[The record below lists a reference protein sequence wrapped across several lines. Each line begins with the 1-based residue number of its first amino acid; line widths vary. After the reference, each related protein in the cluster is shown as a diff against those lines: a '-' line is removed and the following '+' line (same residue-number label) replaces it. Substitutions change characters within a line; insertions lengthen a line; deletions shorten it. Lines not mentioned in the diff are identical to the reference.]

1 MAQRFHERVG
11 EASSPP
17 YWSSVI
23 QDIYHLTSRRP
34 GAVAVTDGEL
44 QWTYGDLRERSDR
57 IAALLADRGIAR
69 GSVVGMHLPRCA
81 DAIAVMLGIMAS
93 GCVYLPLD
101 PSYPTARLQYM
112 LDQAEAAAVIS
123 DAAISGSGDPDLSG
137 PHRTCIELRGPLASA
152 PEKRP
157 DDLALRPEDHA
168 YILFTSGST
177 GQPKGVMV
185 THRNISLMN
194 EWSARFLGIT
204 EADSSATSCSLS
216 FDASFHEVLLPLS
229 AGGTVHVIPH
239 ALALGQ
245 LARPVSLTATTPTVA
260 SELLRAGQLPP
271 IKALIVGGEALTP
284 DVAER
289 LLASGRVGRL
299 LNGYGPTECTVC
311 VSMAEVTTPVPEV
324 ISIGRPVPGTDILIL
339 GPGGER
345 LPDGERGEICV
356 FGGQVTDGY
365 VNDPAG
371 TAERFIV
378 GPEAAAGGRR
388 YYRTGD
394 LGYRADD
401 GSLYFAGRADRQVKL
416 NGIRIELA
424 EIDTALRSHPQV
436 GEAATVV
443 RDGARAVAYV
453 VPAQPGADLD
463 LAGLRD
469 FLADHLPRFM
479 IPAGIVV
486 LPELPKTVNGKL
498 DTAALPEWS
507 PGRPVTGED
516 LAPDPCDEDTAR
528 VIEIVARVTGF
539 AGQIGPSD
547 DFIKDLGGTSLGVVQ
562 VLTELERQ
570 SGRRLRLNEALA
582 DTSVAGLA
590 GLLRD
595 GATASPADFAFN
607 TDGDAPP
614 LFLVQAYLGSMLGL
628 RQLAEL
634 LPPEQPVYGLYA
646 PGDGLLGYGPT
657 RDQLEVFALA
667 ADVLSRVRA
676 IAPSGPVV
684 LAGHSAGGLIV
695 LEAART
701 MLEAGD
707 AETRVLLLDTTRPYG
722 ALGYYWGESVMLW
735 RQLPRIAVE
744 RLRAAASKP
753 FRRAAQAPAPAGPRP
768 DAVDPADV
776 VAVNAGTGQSVIAQ
790 QRYRVAPYDGKV
802 AVMRTRQGWLIAM
815 GRRTLGWSSVTRGT
829 PEVIPVPGSHVGVLR
844 PPHVQVVARRLADW
858 LSASRP
864 GRGCAP
870 GPATPDGAADRAPA
884 HRS

>member
-1 MAQRFHERVG
+1 MAQRFHERIG
-11 EASSPP
+11 QAPSLP

-23 QDIYHLTSRRP
+23 QDIYHQTSRRP
-34 GAVAVTDGEL
+34 EAVAVTDGEL
-44 QWTYGDLRERSDR
+44 EWTYSDLRQRSDS
-57 IAALLADRGIAR
+57 IAALLADHGIAR

-81 DAIAVMLGIMAS
+81 DAIAVMLAIMAS

-101 PSYPTARLQYM
+101 PSYPAARLRFM
-112 LDQAEAAAVIS
+112 LDQAGAAAVIAG
-123 DAAISGSGDPDLSG
+123 AAVSGGGGADLSG
-137 PHRTCIELRGPLASA
+137 PQRTCIELPGPLASA
-152 PEKRP
+152 PGTRP

-194 EWSARFLGIT
+194 EWSARFLGIS

-245 LARPVSLTATTPTVA
+245 LVRPVSLTATTPTVA

-271 IKALIVGGEALTP
+271 IRALIVGGEALTP

-311 VSMAEVTTPVPEV
+311 VSMAEVSAPVPSA

-339 GPGGER
+339 GPDGEL

-371 TAERFIV
+371 TAERFLV
-378 GPEAAAGGRR
+378 GPEAGGGRR

-401 GSLYFAGRADRQVKL
+401 GSYYFAGRADRQVKL
-416 NGIRIELA
+416 NGIRIELG

-436 GEAATVV
+436 AEAATVV
-443 RDGARAVAYV
+443 SDSARAVAYI

-486 LPELPKTVNGKL
+486 LPELPKTINGKL

-507 PGRPVTGED
+507 PGRPVAGD
-516 LAPDPCDEDTAR
+516 ALAPDRHDEDTAR

-539 AGQIGPSD
+539 ARQVSPSD
-547 DFIKDLGGTSLGVVQ
+547 DFINDLGGTSLGVVQ
-562 VLTELERQ
+562 VLAELERQ
-570 SGRRLRLNEALA
+570 CGRRLGLNEALA

-590 GLLRD
+590 ALLRD
-595 GATASPADFAFN
+595 AAAASPADFAFN

-628 RQLAEL
+628 RRLAEL
-634 LPPEQPVYGLYA
+634 LPPEQPAYGLYA
-646 PGDGLLGYGPT
+646 PGDGLLGYGPAS
-657 RDQLEVFALA
+657 DQREVFALA
-667 ADVLSRVRA
+667 EDVLSRVRA

-684 LAGHSAGGLIV
+684 LAGHSAGGLVV
-695 LEAART
+695 LEAARK
-701 MLEAGD
+701 MLEAD
-707 AETRVLLLDTTRPYG
+707 QAEPRVLLLDTTRPFG
-722 ALGYYWGESVMLW
+722 TLGYYWGESVMLW

-744 RLRAAASKP
+744 RLLAAAAKP
-753 FRRAAQAPAPAGPRP
+753 FRRATPVAVPAGTGP
-768 DAVDPADV
+768 DAVEPADV
-776 VAVNAGTGQSVIAQ
+776 APVNAETVESASAHES
-790 QRYRVAPYDGKV
+790 YRVAPYDGKV

-829 PEVIPVPGSHVGVLR
+829 PDIIPVPGTHVSVLR
-844 PPHVQVVARRLADW
+844 PPYVQVVARRLAEW
-858 LSASRP
+858 LSVGRP
-864 GRGCAP
+864 SSGCAP
-870 GPATPDGAADRAPA
+870 GPAAPDGAEDLAPA
-884 HRS
+884 YRS

>member
-1 MAQRFHERVG
+1 MMAQRFHERVG
-11 EASSPP
+11 EASSLPH
-17 YWSSVI
+17 WSSVI

-34 GAVAVTDGEL
+34 DAVAVTDGEL
-44 QWTYGDLRERSDR
+44 EWTYGDLRERSDS

-101 PSYPTARLQYM
+101 PSYPAARLRFM
-112 LDQAEAAAVIS
+112 LDQAGAAAVIS

-157 DDLALRPEDHA
+157 DELALRPEDHA

-371 TAERFIV
+371 TAERFLN

-416 NGIRIELA
+416 NGIRIELG
-424 EIDTALRSHPQV
+424 EIDAALRSHPQV
-436 GEAATVV
+436 AEAATVV
-443 RDGARAVAYV
+443 RDGARAVAYI

-463 LAGLRD
+463 LTGLRD
-469 FLADHLPRFM
+469 FLADCLPQFM

-507 PGRPVTGED
+507 PGRPVANEG
-516 LAPDPCDEDTAR
+516 LATDRYDEDTAR

-539 AGQIGPSD
+539 AGQVSPSD

-570 SGRRLRLNEALA
+570 FGRRLRLNEALA

-590 GLLRD
+590 ALLRD
-595 GATASPADFAFN
+595 AATASPADFAFN

-657 RDQLEVFALA
+657 SDQREVFALA

-707 AETRVLLLDTTRPYG
+707 AEPRLLLLDTTRPYG
-722 ALGYYWGESVMLW
+722 APGYYWGESVMLW
-735 RQLPRIAVE
+735 RRLPRIAAE
-744 RLRAAASKP
+744 RLLAAASKP
-753 FRRAAQAPAPAGPRP
+753 FRRATLTPTPAGPRP

-776 VAVNAGTGQSVIAQ
+776 AVNAGTVQSVSAQ
-790 QRYRVAPYDGKV
+790 SYRVAPYDGKV

-829 PEVIPVPGSHVGVLR
+829 PDIIPVPGTHVSVLR

-858 LSASRP
+858 LSAGRP
-864 GRGCAP
+864 GRGGAA
-870 GPATPDGAADRAPA
+870 GPAAPDAAADRVPA
-884 HRS
+884 HQS

>member
-1 MAQRFHERVG
+1 MVQRFDERLG
-11 EASSPP
+11 EASSLP

-23 QDIYHLTSRRP
+23 QDIYQLTSRRP
-34 GAVAVTDGEL
+34 EALAVTDGEL
-44 QWTYGDLRERSDR
+44 EWTYGDLRERSDS

-101 PSYPTARLQYM
+101 PSYPAARLRFM
-112 LDQAEAAAVIS
+112 LDQAGAAAVIS
-123 DAAISGSGDPDLSG
+123 DAAISGSGDSDLSG
-137 PHRTCIELRGPLASA
+137 PHRTCVELPGPLASA
-152 PEKRP
+152 PETRP

-194 EWSARFLGIT
+194 EWSAHFLGIT

-245 LARPVSLTATTPTVA
+245 LVRPVSLTATTPTVA

-311 VSMAEVTTPVPEV
+311 VSMAEVTAPVPGV
-324 ISIGRPVPGTDILIL
+324 ISIGRPVPGTEILIL

-371 TAERFIV
+371 TAERFLV

-401 GSLYFAGRADRQVKL
+401 GSFYFAGRADRQVKL
-416 NGIRIELA
+416 NGIRIELG

-436 GEAATVV
+436 AEAATVV
-443 RDGARAVAYV
+443 RDSARAVAYI

-507 PGRPVTGED
+507 PGRPVTGEG
-516 LAPDPCDEDTAR
+516 LAPGRYDEDTAR

-539 AGQIGPSD
+539 VGQVSPSD
-547 DFIKDLGGTSLGVVQ
+547 DFINDLGGTSLGVVQ

-570 SGRRLRLNEALA
+570 FGRRLRLNEALA

-595 GATASPADFAFN
+595 AATVSPADFAFN

-614 LFLVQAYLGSMLGL
+614 LFLVQAYLGAMLGL
-628 RQLAEL
+628 RRLAEL
-634 LPPEQPVYGLYA
+634 LPPEQPAYGLYV
-646 PGDGLLGYGPT
+646 PGDGSLGYGPAS
-657 RDQLEVFALA
+657 DQLAVSALA
-667 ADVLSRVRA
+667 GDVLSRVRA

-684 LAGHSAGGLIV
+684 LAGHSVGGLIV
-695 LEAART
+695 LEAARK

-707 AETRVLLLDTTRPYG
+707 AEPRVVLVDTTRPYG
-722 ALGYYWGESVMLW
+722 VLGYYWGESVMLW
-735 RQLPRIAVE
+735 RQLPRIAAE
-744 RLRAAASKP
+744 RLLTAASKP
-753 FRRAAQAPAPAGPRP
+753 FRRATQAPAPAGPRP
-768 DAVDPADV
+768 DAGDPADV
-776 VAVNAGTGQSVIAQ
+776 MAVNARTMQPVSAQ
-790 QRYRVAPYDGKV
+790 KRYRVAPYDGKV
-802 AVMRTRQGWLIAM
+802 TVMRTRQGWLIAM

-829 PEVIPVPGSHVGVLR
+829 PDIIPVPGSHVSILR
-844 PPHVQVVARRLADW
+844 PPHVQVVARRLADL
-858 LSASRP
+858 LSVSRP

-870 GPATPDGAADRAPA
+870 GPAAPDGAADPAPA

>member
-1 MAQRFHERVG
+1 MVQQFHERAD

-17 YWSSVI
+17 FWSSVI
-23 QDIYHLTSRRP
+23 QDIYHQTSKRP
-34 GAVAVTDGEL
+34 EAVAVTDGEL
-44 QWTYGDLRERSDR
+44 EWTYADLRERSDS
-57 IAALLADRGIAR
+57 IAAVLADRGIAR

-81 DAIAVMLGIMAS
+81 DAIAVMLAIMAS

-101 PSYPTARLQYM
+101 PSYPAARLQFM
-112 LDQAEAAAVIS
+112 LDQANAAAVIS
-123 DAAISGSGDPDLSG
+123 DAGIPGAGISGGGDTDLSG
-137 PHRTCIELRGPLASA
+137 PHRTRIELPGPLAFA
-152 PEKRP
+152 PEKRSE
-157 DDLALRPEDHA
+157 DLALRPEDHA

-311 VSMAEVTTPVPEV
+311 VSMAEVTAPVPEV
-324 ISIGRPVPGTDILIL
+324 ISIGRPVPGTDIHIL

-345 LPDGERGEICV
+345 LPDGERGEICI

-371 TAERFIV
+371 TAERFLV
-378 GPEAAAGGRR
+378 GPDGSADRRR

-394 LGYRADD
+394 LGYRGDD

-416 NGIRIELA
+416 NGIRIELG

-436 GEAATVV
+436 AEAATVV
-443 RDGARAVAYV
+443 RDSARAVAYI
-453 VPAQPGADLD
+453 VPVQPGADLD
-463 LAGLRD
+463 VAVLRD
-469 FLADHLPRFM
+469 FLADRLPRFM

-498 DTAALPEWS
+498 DPAALPEWS
-507 PGRPVTGED
+507 PGRPVTGEGPT
-516 LAPDPCDEDTAR
+516 PDRYDENTTR
-528 VIEIVARVTGF
+528 VIEIVARITGF
-539 AGQIGPSD
+539 AGQVSPSD

-562 VLTELERQ
+562 VLAELERQ
-570 SGRRLRLNEALA
+570 FGRRLRLNEALA

-590 GLLRD
+590 GLLGD
-595 GATASPADFAFN
+595 AASASPADFAFN

-614 LFLVQAYLGSMLGL
+614 LFLVQAYLGAMLGL

-634 LPPEQPVYGLYA
+634 LPPEQPAYGLYA
-646 PGDGLLGYGPT
+646 PGEEPLGYGPAN
-657 RDQLEVFALA
+657 DHLAVSALA
-667 ADVLSRVRA
+667 EEVVTRVRA
-676 IAPSGPVV
+676 ITPSGPVV
-684 LAGHSAGGLIV
+684 LAGHSAGGLVV
-695 LEAART
+695 LEAARK
-701 MLEAGD
+701 MLEAG
-707 AETRVLLLDTTRPYG
+707 EPEPRVMLLDTARPYG
-722 ALGYYWGESVMLW
+722 NLDYYWGESVMLW
-735 RQLPRIAVE
+735 RQLPRIAAE
-744 RLRAAASKP
+744 RLLAAASKP
-753 FRRAAQAPAPAGPRP
+753 FRRPTQAPARADPQPSAGGLA
-768 DAVDPADV
+768 DADDTS
-776 VAVNAGTGQSVIAQ
+776 VNASTTQPGIAKK
-790 QRYRVAPYDGKV
+790 RYQVAPYGGKV

-815 GRRTLGWSSVTRGT
+815 GRRTLGWSSVTRER
-829 PEVIPVPGSHVGVLR
+829 PDLIPVPGAHMTMLR
-844 PPHVQVVARRLADW
+844 PPHVEAVARRMTDW
-858 LSASRP
+858 LSAR
-864 GRGCAP
+864 
-870 GPATPDGAADRAPA
+870 
-884 HRS
+884 

>member
-1 MAQRFHERVG
+1 MQRSQERVG
-11 EASSPP
+11 EASPVPS
-17 YWSSVI
+17 WSSVI
-23 QDIYHLTSRRP
+23 QDIYLLTSRRP
-34 GAVAVTDGEL
+34 EAVAVTDGEL
-44 QWTYGDLRERSDR
+44 EWTYGDLRERSDS
-57 IAALLADRGIAR
+57 IAGLLADHGIAR

-81 DAIAVMLGIMAS
+81 NAIAVMLAIMTS

-101 PSYPTARLQYM
+101 PSYPAARLRFM
-112 LDQAEAAAVIS
+112 LDQAGAAAVIS

-137 PHRTCIELRGPLASA
+137 PRRACIEFPGPAASA
-152 PEKRP
+152 PRTRP

-194 EWSARFLGIT
+194 EWSAHFLGIT

-245 LARPVSLTATTPTVA
+245 LDRPVSLTATTPTVA
-260 SELLRAGQLPP
+260 GELLRAGQLPP

-311 VSMAEVTTPVPEV
+311 VSMAEVTAPVPEV
-324 ISIGRPVPGTDILIL
+324 ISIGRPVPGTEILIL

-356 FGGQVTDGY
+356 FGGQLTDGY

-371 TAERFIV
+371 TAERFLID
-378 GPEAAAGGRR
+378 PEAAAAGRR

-416 NGIRIELA
+416 NGIRIELG
-424 EIDTALRSHPQV
+424 EIDAALRSHPQV
-436 GEAATVV
+436 AEAATVV
-443 RDGARAVAYV
+443 RDGARAVSYI
-453 VPAQPGADLD
+453 VPAQPGANLD
-463 LAGLRD
+463 PAGLRG
-469 FLADHLPRFM
+469 FLADHLPQFM

-486 LPELPKTVNGKL
+486 LAELPKTVNGKL
-498 DTAALPEWS
+498 DAAALPEWS
-507 PGRPVTGED
+507 PGRPVTGEY
-516 LAPDPCDEDTAR
+516 LAPGRYDEDTAR

-539 AGQIGPSD
+539 TGQISPSD

-562 VLTELERQ
+562 VLAELERQ
-570 SGRRLRLNEALA
+570 LGRRLQLNKALA

-595 GATASPADFAFN
+595 AVTDSPADFAFN

-634 LPPEQPVYGLYA
+634 LPPGQPAYGLYL
-646 PGDGLLGYGPT
+646 PVDDKPLGYGPSS
-657 RDQLEVFALA
+657 DQLTVATLA
-667 ADVLSRVRA
+667 GDLLSRVRA

-684 LAGHSAGGLIV
+684 LAGHSAGGLVV
-695 LEAART
+695 LEAARK

-707 AETRVLLLDTTRPYG
+707 AEPRVMLMDTTRPFG
-722 ALGYYWGESVMLW
+722 DLGYYWGESVMLW
-735 RQLPRIAVE
+735 RELPGIAAG
-744 RLRAAASKP
+744 RLRAAASRP
-753 FRRAAQAPAPAGPRP
+753 FRRTTKAAVQAPTTVPAGPRP
-768 DAVDPADV
+768 TPADPADI
-776 VAVNAGTGQSVIAQ
+776 VAV

-802 AVMRTRQGWLIAM
+802 SVMRTRQGWLIAM
-815 GRRTLGWSSVTRGT
+815 GHRTLGWSSVTRGT
-829 PEVIPVPGSHVGVLR
+829 PDIIPVPGTHVSVLR
-844 PPHVQVVARRLADW
+844 SPQVEVVARRLADW
-858 LSASRP
+858 LSVSRP
-864 GRGCAP
+864 LRA
-870 GPATPDGAADRAPA
+870 ATSRW
-884 HRS
+884 HRSLVARRARGPMTPTPFS